1 MLIGELLGGGGNGL
15 GYLLDRAGQQFDAPM
30 LYAVLL
36 LLAVMSVS
44 LIQAMRWLEERA
56 APWRDITPT

>member
-1 MLIGELLGGGGNGL
+1 
-15 GYLLDRAGQQFDAPM
+15 M

-56 APWRDITPT
+56 APWRDITRT